1 MKKTGSTGN
10 LFYNDQFNTLRPI
23 STMRQKKFNKI
34 SNYIP
39 YSLNSF
45 EIDAYNNN
53 YNYEH
58 LLLNKTP
65 KQLYDS
71 LMSLKK
77 RVNYLNEEIS
87 LAKSAQRKKDV
98 QLSLKN
104 KEIEEYM
111 SDIKMSKDLNP
122 INIDKLKEINII
134 TKLKNEYNS
143 LKSTLDEIKNKKN
156 NLEIKL
162 KRSRPNK
169 VKQINSVLEKR
180 LKLLLMEYNVLHQ
193 NNAAIHKQIEDMKNL
208 PKIFAENHKIIETL
222 KNRIDE
228 QEKNVTELKEQI
240 NEVNNK
246 RNLNEILLDRQK
258 IKNINLNQKN
268 QYLENE
274 IQTRKKVEQMK
285 ANYDNKIQKL
295 NEKKKQI
302 EEKFRNQERAINT
315 IKREIRISEEK
326 KKVDP
331 LKLKKFNYTA
341 ISKVESNPQDE
352 IDSRLILL
360 QSLLDESLNKKKK
373 YQDSIQSCIEK
384 FKELGYDYK
393 ELDKVIE
400 ESKDIVEDD
409 ENNKEKEEHNENNE
423 IKNDINSGEK
433 NNNEINENN
442 NNNDDKVNIQKKKL
456 MRN

>member
-65 KQLYDS
+65 KQLYDG

-134 TKLKNEYNS
+134 TKLKNEYN
-143 LKSTLDEIKNKKN
+143 
-156 NLEIKL
+156 
-162 KRSRPNK
+162 
-169 VKQINSVLEKR
+169 
-180 LKLLLMEYNVLHQ
+180 
-193 NNAAIHKQIEDMKNL
+193 
-208 PKIFAENHKIIETL
+208 
-222 KNRIDE
+222 
-228 QEKNVTELKEQI
+228 
-240 NEVNNK
+240 
-246 RNLNEILLDRQK
+246 
-258 IKNINLNQKN
+258 
-268 QYLENE
+268 
-274 IQTRKKVEQMK
+274 
-285 ANYDNKIQKL
+285 
-295 NEKKKQI
+295 
-302 EEKFRNQERAINT
+302 
-315 IKREIRISEEK
+315 
-326 KKVDP
+326 
-331 LKLKKFNYTA
+331 
-341 ISKVESNPQDE
+341 
-352 IDSRLILL
+352 
-360 QSLLDESLNKKKK
+360 
-373 YQDSIQSCIEK
+373 
-384 FKELGYDYK
+384 
-393 ELDKVIE
+393 
-400 ESKDIVEDD
+400 
-409 ENNKEKEEHNENNE
+409 
-423 IKNDINSGEK
+423 
-433 NNNEINENN
+433 
-442 NNNDDKVNIQKKKL
+442 
-456 MRN
+456 